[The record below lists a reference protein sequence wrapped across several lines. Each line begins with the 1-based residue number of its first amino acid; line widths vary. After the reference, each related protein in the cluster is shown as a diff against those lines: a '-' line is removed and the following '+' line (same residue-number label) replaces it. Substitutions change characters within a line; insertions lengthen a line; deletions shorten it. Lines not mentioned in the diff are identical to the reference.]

1 MIIRKMLSILPAVVL
16 AGLCALP
23 LLAADHVVSQQDRHF
38 SQTEI
43 TVKVGDTISFK
54 NDDEVT
60 HNVFSTT
67 PGMEFDLHRQAPG
80 ASSTIPFGKTGD
92 AEVDCSIHPRMK
104 LLVHVTR

>member
-1 MIIRKMLSILPAVVL
+1 MISRIIFGTLSVI
-16 AGLCALP
+16 ALVTLSAFP
-23 LLAADHVVSQQDRHF
+23 LLAADHEITQQDRHF

-43 TVKVGDTISFK
+43 TIKVGDTISFK

-80 ASSTIPFGKTGD
+80 ATSTIPFGKVGD

-104 LLVHVTR
+104 LMVHVK

>member
-1 MIIRKMLSILPAVVL
+1 MLCILPAIAL
-16 AGLCALP
+16 AGLSALP
-23 LLAADHVVSQQDRHF
+23 LLAADHVVNQQDRHF

-43 TVKVGDTISFK
+43 TIKVGDTISFK

-80 ASSTIPFGKTGD
+80 ASSTIPFGKVGD

-104 LLVHVTR
+104 LLVHVTK